1 MIESIILPFFQ
12 KALALAQ
19 KFVLEERGDEILEK
33 AAVIAA
39 VTVAVLVIITLGV
52 LAANALNQGASWFG

>member
-1 MIESIILPFFQ
+1 MMESIIVPFFQ
-12 KALALAQ
+12 KVMALVQ

-39 VTVAVLVIITLGV
+39 VTVAILVIITLGA

>member
-1 MIESIILPFFQ
+1 MIESIVLPFFQ

>member
-1 MIESIILPFFQ
+1 MMESIIVPFFQ
-12 KALALAQ
+12 KVMALVL

>member
-1 MIESIILPFFQ
+1 MIESIVLPFFQ

-39 VTVAVLVIITLGV
+39 VTVAILVIITLGV